1 MVTVD
6 RCGGV
11 GASFI
16 IIFTFVLG
24 AVTVAVAAS
33 MTMSFV
39 FFSRRKMEL
48 CVFVCS
54 SLVIFLSVMEALR
67 SSRHLSHF
75 GE

>member
-24 AVTVAVAAS
+24 AVAVAAS
-33 MTMSFV
+33 MIMSFV

-48 CVFVCS
+48 CVFVYS

>member
-16 IIFTFVLG
+16 ITFTFVLG
-24 AVTVAVAAS
+24 AVAVAAS

-39 FFSRRKMEL
+39 FFRGGRWS
-48 CVFVCS
+48 CVCVRL
-54 SLVIFLSVMEALR
+54 LVACYFSFRDGGAA
-67 SSRHLSHF
+67 
-75 GE
+75 

>member
-24 AVTVAVAAS
+24 AVAVAAS
-33 MTMSFV
+33 MIMSFV